1 MLKGACYGYMWFKKA
16 QMETQVSSLENGEKI
31 NLSFKIAMARILK
44 LAP

>member
-16 QMETQVSSLENGEKI
+16 QMDTQFSSLENRENIKL
-31 NLSFKIAMARILK
+31 NFKIAMARILK